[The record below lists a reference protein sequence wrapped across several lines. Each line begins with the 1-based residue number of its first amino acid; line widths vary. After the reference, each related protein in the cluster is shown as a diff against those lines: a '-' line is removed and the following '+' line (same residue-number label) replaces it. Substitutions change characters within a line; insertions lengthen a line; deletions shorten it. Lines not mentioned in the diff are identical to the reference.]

1 MIEADDAKM
10 KGSCQLFVVVHGGL
24 VERRLLKSSVVE
36 PLTYVNSVLIE
47 GNRFA
52 LRSAFDFDA
61 RTQRLTMFALR
72 SFKSA
77 EASRPPVTDSR
88 SSGTDTNVADLPL
101 SESLRRWC
109 PTRKICTYR
118 KPDLSRGHLRFCTSW
133 AEPSPSDAGH
143 LTQPMGLHPCITTQ
157 TYPPP
162 KATWQCRNRSP
173 TRAVWDRIWP
183 DHV

>member
-72 SFKSA
+72 SFKS
-77 EASRPPVTDSR
+77 
-88 SSGTDTNVADLPL
+88 
-101 SESLRRWC
+101 LR
-109 PTRKICTYR
+109 
-118 KPDLSRGHLRFCTSW
+118 L
-133 AEPSPSDAGH
+133 
-143 LTQPMGLHPCITTQ
+143 
-157 TYPPP
+157 
-162 KATWQCRNRSP
+162 
-173 TRAVWDRIWP
+173 P
-183 DHV
+183 DHPLQILDLQARILTSLICR